1 MNLNLNLPNTITLIR
16 IAMIPLIMLVLLL
29 PIPGKYIIAAVL
41 FVGAS
46 ATDGLD
52 GHIARSRN
60 LVTTLG
66 KFLDPLADKLLI
78 LATLICLLALGKA
91 GAVAIIII
99 LTRELMVTGL
109 RAIAADKGVVIA
121 ASYFGKFK
129 TVSQI
134 VAITYILLAAG
145 IAALPEWIGVLLL
158 WIAVVITILSGA
170 DYFYKGKDL
179 FE

>member
-1 MNLNLNLPNTITLIR
+1 MKLNLPNTITLIR
-16 IAMIPLIMLVLLL
+16 IAMIPLIMLFLLL
-29 PIPGKYIIAAVL
+29 PIPGKYLISAIIFVVAA
-41 FVGAS
+41 
-46 ATDGLD
+46 ATDVVD

-78 LATLICLLALGKA
+78 LATLICLLALDKA
-91 GAVAIIII
+91 GAVAIILI
-99 LTRELMVTGL
+99 LTRELVITGL

-134 VAITYILLAAG
+134 VAITYILLAG
-145 IAALPEWIGVLLL
+145 QFTALPEVLGTVLL
-158 WIAVVITILSGA
+158 WIAVIITVRSGA
-170 DYFYKGKDL
+170 DYLYKAKEL